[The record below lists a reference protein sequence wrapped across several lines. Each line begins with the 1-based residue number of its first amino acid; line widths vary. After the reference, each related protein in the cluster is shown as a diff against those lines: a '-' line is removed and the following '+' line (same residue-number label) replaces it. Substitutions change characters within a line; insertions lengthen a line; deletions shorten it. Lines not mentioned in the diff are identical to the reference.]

1 MSKKRGLVLMVSL
14 GLIDQ
19 GLKILLK
26 DSDRVLIKGV
36 LALHGTRNT
45 GAAFSLLSDY
55 PQLLTLLSVLL
66 FAVLLFVNLRH
77 ERGIKSLCLWVA
89 AGGALGNLIDRIFRG
104 YVLDYIELLFMRF
117 AIFNFADCLIVSGLL
132 CYALLTLF
140 QREEKA

>member
-36 LALHGTRNT
+36 LALRGTRNT

-77 ERGIKSLCLWVA
+77 ERGIKSLCLWAA

-104 YVLDYIELLFMRF
+104 YVVDYIELLFMRF